1 MLRDKI
7 EKQNHLQ
14 KKLKAKQ
21 IVIKKTRV
29 KIDTNT
35 IDMTLLNF

>member
-14 KKLKAKQ
+14 KALKAKQ
-21 IVIKKTRV
+21 IVIK
-29 KIDTNT
+29 NGGQ
-35 IDMTLLNF
+35 N